1 MTFSLIQEIWLYF
14 WEKDVEGAH
23 NQEDGGFCMSSV
35 VKEKLPG
42 NEEGLEAIAA

>member
-14 WEKDVEGAH
+14 WEKDVEAAQ
-23 NQEDGGFCMSSV
+23 NQEDGFYMSSV
-35 VKEKLPG
+35 VKEQLPG